1 MEEFLFVLIR
11 VIRGQINSVTREHSQ
26 GILSSVKK
34 ANNIIRKMRIAHE
47 KQAAA
52 IRKKPVYDRVSEEM
66 DVEYRV
72 ARDLQAARKLKNL
85 TQAELAERMGTTQS
99 VVSRVEKGSNVSI
112 ETLARYAA
120 ACGARLNIQIA

>member
-1 MEEFLFVLIR
+1 M
-11 VIRGQINSVTREHSQ
+11 
-26 GILSSVKK
+26 KK
-34 ANNIIRKMRIAHE
+34 SESIKKMQVAHE
-47 KQAAA
+47 KQATA

-72 ARDLQAARKLKNL
+72 ARDLQAVRKLKKL

>member
-1 MEEFLFVLIR
+1 M
-11 VIRGQINSVTREHSQ
+11 
-26 GILSSVKK
+26 KK
-34 ANNIIRKMRIAHE
+34 NDSIKKMQAAHE
-47 KQAAA
+47 KQAAS
-52 IRKKPVYDRVSEEM
+52 IRKKPCYDRVSEEM

-72 ARDLQAARKLKNL
+72 ARDLQAVRKLKKL
-85 TQAELAERMGTTQS
+85 TQAELAKRMGTTQS

>member
-1 MEEFLFVLIR
+1 MKT
-11 VIRGQINSVTREHSQ
+11 ND
-26 GILSSVKK
+26 GIKK
-34 ANNIIRKMRIAHE
+34 MQAAHE
-47 KQAAA
+47 KQAVA
-52 IRKKPVYDRVSEEM
+52 IRKNPCYDRVSEEM

-72 ARDLQAARKLKNL
+72 ARDLQAVRKLNKL